1 MKKLISLSAALMLG
15 LIALAFAQPV
25 NFVPQVGV
33 VYAYFRNPT
42 YTASSVALV
51 PAASATDFWCLNG
64 STTRTVSIREIT
76 ISGTAGTAI
85 TTPVLVNLNHSLDTI
100 GTPAT
105 GLALPVAVPLN
116 SSNAAATAT
125 PTAWTAN
132 GTVND
137 AAPNLLS
144 VLTPTFQVTTTANIQ
159 TTMYFGTSVENFNQG
174 IDIPKAATVVQQVC
188 LNMNG
193 KTVSTGLLNI
203 TVTWTE
209 TP

>member
-1 MKKLISLSAALMLG
+1 MLG

>member
-1 MKKLISLSAALMLG
+1 MKKLILLSAALVLG
-15 LIALAFAQPV
+15 LIALAFAQV
-25 NFVPQVGV
+25 NSVPQVGV
-33 VYAYFRNPT
+33 ISGINRAQT

-64 STTRTVSIREIT
+64 STSKNVSIRQIT
-76 ISGTAGTAI
+76 IAGTAGTAI

-116 SSNAAATAT
+116 TTNAAATAT

-137 AAPNLLS
+137 ATPNLLS
-144 VLTPTFQVTTTANIQ
+144 VLVPTFQVTTTANLQTIQ
-159 TTMYFGTSVENFNQG
+159 YFGTSVDELNQG
-174 IDIPKAATVVQQVC
+174 LDIVKAATVVQQIC

-203 TVTWTE
+203 TVVWTE
-209 TP
+209 Q

>member
-1 MKKLISLSAALMLG
+1 MKKLILLSAALVLG
-15 LIALAFAQPV
+15 LIALAFAQV
-25 NFVPQVGV
+25 NSVPQVGV
-33 VYAYFRNPT
+33 ISGINRTQT

-64 STTRTVSIREIT
+64 STSKNVSIRQIT
-76 ISGTAGTAI
+76 IAGTAGTAI

-116 SSNAAATAT
+116 TTNAAATAT

-137 AAPNLLS
+137 ATPNLLS
-144 VLTPTFQVTTTANIQ
+144 VLVPTFQVTTTANLQTIQ
-159 TTMYFGTSVENFNQG
+159 YFGTSVDELNQG
-174 IDIPKAATVVQQVC
+174 LDIVKAATVVQQIC

-203 TVTWTE
+203 TVVWTE
-209 TP
+209 Q